1 MCSILDH
8 KPAFVEPGE
17 PKNCSKRP
25 NSGTLN
31 STNQKLKSDSTQA
44 GINSSQIIK
53 RSTRKKNIPAPLNLM
68 TIEEDPLQ
76 TQQAQETKPIQPSQP
91 SEQLTTHKLFTS
103 SEPSAFGSLL
113 K

>member
-53 RSTRKKNIPAPLNLM
+53 RSTRKKKHSS
-68 TIEEDPLQ
+68 TIKFNDYRRRSVTNP
-76 TQQAQETKPIQPSQP
+76 
-91 SEQLTTHKLFTS
+91 TS
-103 SEPSAFGSLL
+103 PRN
-113 K
+113 